1 MKIATIAWTGVT
13 LLAMAQAA
21 EAAPPKVSGKYALM
35 IFTQCEARFT
45 TTTDTY
51 RLGTGATAPAVKSV
65 NPFNNGELNMGVGTI
80 TFQVTTP
87 ASSGTASFEAFLV
100 SGGSLRVNTTGEAM
114 ATHTEAPPA
123 GPFSFTDT
131 TFTFTPGGEPAMT
144 WTIRPGNIVS
154 GVARTLH
161 MVRRENAR
169 CVNAVRATKQ

>member
-1 MKIATIAWTGVT
+1 MKIATIVWTGVA

-35 IFTQCEARFT
+35 IFTQCQARFT
-45 TTTDTY
+45 TTIDTY
-51 RLGTGATAPAVKSV
+51 SKPGNTTGPAVKSV
-65 NPFNNGELNMGVGTI
+65 NPFDIGELNMGVGTI
-80 TFQVTTP
+80 TFPATA
-87 ASSGTASFEAFLV
+87 ASSGTASFEAFIV
-100 SGGSLRVNTTGEAM
+100 SGGSLRVNTTGGAM
-114 ATHTEAPPA
+114 TTHTEAPPA
-123 GPFSFTDT
+123 GPYSFTDT

-169 CVNAVRATKQ
+169 CVNAVTATKQ